1 MEVPKAIQRIQY
13 RNSRSLEDRNN
24 DQLYKSRQKQK
35 ERIYEYVNYFGV
47 LVNVVFVVWYSIE
60 YGKQLMHTEQTQ
72 DILSISYLSMNGVA
86 LVSCFFL
93 ADALRRIYNSY
104 KEQTSLMSNEKI
116 MGLHLVLLIIYFL
129 SILFKS
135 YTI

>member
-1 MEVPKAIQRIQY
+1 M
-13 RNSRSLEDRNN
+13 
-24 DQLYKSRQKQK
+24 
-35 ERIYEYVNYFGV
+35 VNA
-47 LVNVVFVVWYSIE
+47 VFVVWYSVE
-60 YGKQLMHTEQTQ
+60 YGKQLMHTEQSQ
-72 DILSISYLSMNGVA
+72 DILSISYLIMNGVA
-86 LVSCFFL
+86 LISCFFL

-116 MGLHLVLLIIYFL
+116 MGLHLALLIVYFL

>member
-1 MEVPKAIQRIQY
+1 M
-13 RNSRSLEDRNN
+13 
-24 DQLYKSRQKQK
+24 
-35 ERIYEYVNYFGV
+35 
-47 LVNVVFVVWYSIE
+47 WYSIE

-104 KEQTSLMSNEKI
+104 NEQTSLMSNEKI
-116 MGLHLVLLIIYFL
+116 MGLHLVLLIVYFF
-129 SILFKS
+129 SIMFKS

>member
-1 MEVPKAIQRIQY
+1 M
-13 RNSRSLEDRNN
+13 
-24 DQLYKSRQKQK
+24 
-35 ERIYEYVNYFGV
+35 VNA
-47 LVNVVFVVWYSIE
+47 VFVVWYSVE
-60 YGKQLMHTEQTQ
+60 YGKQLMHTEQSQ
-72 DILSISYLSMNGVA
+72 DILSISYLIMNGVA
-86 LVSCFFL
+86 LISCFFL

-116 MGLHLVLLIIYFL
+116 MGLHLALLLVYFL